1 MKRIILLLSLICL
14 FSCDKQERCAICT
27 TTMYI
32 NGSTEGVVVKKIMVC
47 DKDLEALNGRVD
59 RLIEEDCAEITMISI
74 TRCE

>member
-1 MKRIILLLSLICL
+1 
-14 FSCDKQERCAICT
+14 
-27 TTMYI
+27 MYI